1 MARSHTLFLRDST
14 TGRSTYA
21 GHGEI
26 ARVLALPLLCSRPRQ
41 CLRTEKEEIRCLRT
55 KRGDHN
61 EEVIT
66 KSRTNMPVVLD
77 RLPLPNLTWY
87 TGFSFLLLSFSVYYA
102 GVQVAQNPNWKEKL
116 LEKHNRSDVQDEVSL
131 YHVEDNRAQE
141 REMTPYLIPEVI
153 SFMFHEQLCIWTLI
167 NMAYC
172 VLILLGTLIQRLV
185 FGELRVS
192 EQQHIKDKFWNFVFY
207 KFIFVFGVMNVQ
219 AMEEVIL
226 WCSWF
231 SVLGFL
237 HLLAQ
242 LCKDRFEYLSFSA
255 TTPRRT
261 HVRLLGLLGI
271 ILTIATFCLLI
282 CVVVG
287 CHSGINTFAFMVA
300 ECILLIVRT
309 LYVITRYSIYLWDIS
324 HEGLWEKRGRYVY
337 MTELVFE
344 LSELVIDMV
353 HHIHM
358 LVWGNMF
365 LTMASLVICMQLRLL
380 FYQLQHKVKSHR
392 NYLRV
397 LQLMNMYPEISGVEI
412 LSEENTCAIC
422 WEHLESGRRLP
433 CSHLF
438 HASCLLAWLHQD
450 PSCPTCRHK
459 LHKPEQNDAPSLPSS
474 ILEGL
479 LPSGEENP
487 LLRDE
492 NRGDVSHGGN
502 GGTFPSPA
510 APEGSPGTAG
520 WRYVSWLPSFSVE
533 QNHTQLPRHHQANS
547 QPASTS
553 QLDNLARQ
561 VQQMFPDVLYAH
573 ILEDL
578 RHTHSLELTIDN
590 ILEQRMV
597 NPPPMF
603 STHDSSSS
611 LFGINLEEDSQNLL
625 KDDDD
630 SKDEEEN
637 FVDAPV
643 IPPSSMSLKP
653 LFLDSQSGVSEES
666 SDTESEGSGCG
677 VGLSG
682 VGGRFSKSPRE
693 REQMLAQRKTA
704 LLSIARRRFVTKVK
718 PDECEEAKESLGD
731 GTSLETVAVSE
742 NE

>member
-1 MARSHTLFLRDST
+1 
-14 TGRSTYA
+14 
-21 GHGEI
+21 
-26 ARVLALPLLCSRPRQ
+26 
-41 CLRTEKEEIRCLRT
+41 
-55 KRGDHN
+55 
-61 EEVIT
+61 
-66 KSRTNMPVVLD
+66 MPVVLD

-87 TGFSFLLLSFSVYYA
+87 TGFSVVLLSCSVYYA
-102 GVQVAQNPNWKEKL
+102 GVQVALNPNWKEKL
-116 LEKHNRSDVQDEVSL
+116 LEKSNVSGVDDEGEVSL
-131 YHVEDNRAQE
+131 YHIGDHDGLSQE
-141 REMTPYLIPEVI
+141 RQMTPYLIPEVI
-153 SFMFHEQLCIWTLI
+153 SFMFHEPLCIWTLI

-219 AMEEVIL
+219 AMDEVVL
-226 WCSWF
+226 WCSWY

-309 LYVITRYSIYLWDIS
+309 LYVITRYCIYLWDIT

-397 LQLMNMYPEISGVEI
+397 LQLMNMYPEISGMDILVEE
-412 LSEENTCAIC
+412 STCAIC
-422 WEHLESGRRLP
+422 WEHLEIGRCLP
-433 CSHLF
+433 CSHVF

-450 PSCPTCRHK
+450 LSCPTCRHK
-459 LHKPEQNDAPSLPSS
+459 LHKPEQNDARSLPGS
-474 ILEGL
+474 LLDGL
-479 LPSGEENP
+479 LPVSEENGMGQENGV
-487 LLRDE
+487 RD
-492 NRGDVSHGGN
+492 VAHGA
-502 GGTFPSPA
+502 GGAFPSPA
-510 APEGSPGTAG
+510 APEGSPGTPG

-533 QNHTQLPRHHQANS
+533 QSHTQLPRHHQANS
-547 QPASTS
+547 QPTSMS

-561 VQQMFPDVLYAH
+561 VQQMFPDVSYSH

-578 RHTHSLELTIDN
+578 RHTHSLEITIDN
-590 ILEQRMV
+590 ILEQRLV
-597 NPPPMF
+597 SPPPMF
-603 STHDSSSS
+603 TSNDSLSP
-611 LFGINLEEDSQNLL
+611 LFDVKQDKEDNQQRVKEEEDI
-625 KDDDD
+625 
-630 SKDEEEN
+630 KDEEDY
-637 FVDAPV
+637 FQDAQSHP
-643 IPPSSMSLKP
+643 MSRLCLP
-653 LFLDSQSGVSEES
+653 LVPDCLANTTASTPEDS
-666 SDTESEGSGCG
+666 SDTESEGSGYDIGLCG
-677 VGLSG
+677 A
-682 VGGRFSKSPRE
+682 GGRFSKSPQE
-693 REQMLAQRKTA
+693 REQMLAQRKHA
-704 LLSIARRRFVTKVK
+704 LLSQARRRFVTRPRVDTFS
-718 PDECEEAKESLGD
+718 DEMDLLLD
-731 GTSLETVAVSE
+731 GECV
-742 NE
+742 NNP

>member
-1 MARSHTLFLRDST
+1 
-14 TGRSTYA
+14 
-21 GHGEI
+21 
-26 ARVLALPLLCSRPRQ
+26 
-41 CLRTEKEEIRCLRT
+41 
-55 KRGDHN
+55 
-61 EEVIT
+61 
-66 KSRTNMPVVLD
+66 MPVVLD

-87 TGFSFLLLSFSVYYA
+87 SGLSVLLLSCSIYYA
-102 GVQVAQNPNWKEKL
+102 GVQVALNPNWKEKL
-116 LEKHNRSDVQDEVSL
+116 LEKSNASQAEDEVSL
-131 YHVEDNRAQE
+131 YHVSDHDGTSQE
-141 REMTPYLIPEVI
+141 RQMTPYLIPEVI
-153 SFMFHEQLCIWTLI
+153 SFMFHEPLCIWTLI

-219 AMEEVIL
+219 AMDEVVL

-300 ECILLIVRT
+300 ECILLVVRT
-309 LYVITRYSIYLWDIS
+309 LHVITRYSIYLWDIT
-324 HEGLWEKRGRYVY
+324 HEGLWERRGRYVY

-344 LSELVIDMV
+344 LSELIIDMV

-397 LQLMNMYPEISGVEI
+397 LQLVNMYPEISGADILVEE
-412 LSEENTCAIC
+412 STCAIC
-422 WEHLESGRRLP
+422 WEHLESGRCLP
-433 CSHLF
+433 CLHVF

-450 PSCPTCRHK
+450 LSCPTCRHK
-459 LHKPEQNDAPSLPSS
+459 LHKPEQNDSRSLSGS
-474 ILEGL
+474 LLDGL
-479 LPSGEENP
+479 LPTSEESGIGQENGV
-487 LLRDE
+487 
-492 NRGDVSHGGN
+492 RGGRGGA
-502 GGTFPSPA
+502 GAFPSPA
-510 APEGSPGTAG
+510 APEGSPGIAG

-533 QNHTQLPRHHQANS
+533 QSHTQLPRHHQANS

-553 QLDNLARQ
+553 QLDSLARQ
-561 VQQMFPDVLYAH
+561 VQQMFPDVSYSH
-573 ILEDL
+573 VLEDL
-578 RHTHSLELTIDN
+578 RHTHSLEITIDN
-590 ILEQRMV
+590 ILEQRLIC
-597 NPPPMF
+597 PPPMF
-603 STHDSSSS
+603 TS
-611 LFGINLEEDSQNLL
+611 
-625 KDDDD
+625 DD
-630 SKDEEEN
+630 SPSLLRENNHKRMKEEEGVKEEEEY
-637 FVDAPV
+637 FQDAE
-643 IPPSSMSLKP
+643 P
-653 LFLDSQSGVSEES
+653 LPFTRQNMPLALDFLSTTNTCTSEDS
-666 SDTESEGSGCG
+666 SDTESEGSGYGFGSCD
-677 VGLSG
+677 
-682 VGGRFSKSPRE
+682 GGSRFSKCPQE

-704 LLSIARRRFVTKVK
+704 LLNQARHRFATRPRVATCKDDNELAEDVK
-718 PDECEEAKESLGD
+718 CLNNS
-731 GTSLETVAVSE
+731 
-742 NE
+742 

>member
-1 MARSHTLFLRDST
+1 
-14 TGRSTYA
+14 
-21 GHGEI
+21 
-26 ARVLALPLLCSRPRQ
+26 
-41 CLRTEKEEIRCLRT
+41 
-55 KRGDHN
+55 
-61 EEVIT
+61 
-66 KSRTNMPVVLD
+66 MPVVLD

-87 TGFSFLLLSFSVYYA
+87 TGLSVLLLSCSVYYA
-102 GVQVAQNPNWKEKL
+102 GVQVALNPNWKEKL
-116 LEKHNRSDVQDEVSL
+116 LEKNNVSENHHQQEEGEVSL
-131 YHVEDNRAQE
+131 YHVLDLEGASQE
-141 REMTPYLIPEVI
+141 REMTPYLIPEII
-153 SFMFHEQLCIWTLI
+153 SFMFHEPLCIWTLI

-172 VLILLGTLIQRLV
+172 ILILLGTLIQRLV

-219 AMEEVIL
+219 AMDEVVL

-271 ILTIATFCLLI
+271 ILTLATFCLLI

-309 LYVITRYSIYLWDIS
+309 LYVITRYSIYLWDIT

-397 LQLMNMYPEISGVEI
+397 LQLMNMYPEISGMDI
-412 LSEENTCAIC
+412 LSEESTCAIC
-422 WEHLESGRRLP
+422 WEHLETGRRLP
-433 CSHLF
+433 CTHLF

-450 PSCPTCRHK
+450 LSCPTCRHK
-459 LHKPEQNDAPSLPSS
+459 LHKPEQNEVASLSGT
-474 ILEGL
+474 LLNGL
-479 LPSGEENP
+479 LPVGEEND
-487 LLRDE
+487 LRDDSGVGE
-492 NRGDVSHGGN
+492 VPHGA
-502 GGTFPSPA
+502 GGAFPSPA
-510 APEGSPGTAG
+510 APEGSPGTPG

-533 QNHTQLPRHHQANS
+533 QSHTQLPRHHQPNS

-561 VQQMFPDVLYAH
+561 VQQMFPDVSYSD

-578 RHTHSLELTIDN
+578 QHTHSLEVTIDN
-590 ILEQRMV
+590 ILEQRLV

-603 STHDSSSS
+603 TSHDGPSPVFEVQKEDEKSHQLLSEPEETKEE
-611 LFGINLEEDSQNLL
+611 EED
-625 KDDDD
+625 
-630 SKDEEEN
+630 
-637 FVDAPV
+637 FVDASPTPSRPLSLPV
-643 IPPSSMSLKP
+643 P
-653 LFLDSQSGVSEES
+653 FELDAATTEDP
-666 SDTESEGSGCG
+666 SDTESEGSGIG
-677 VGLSG
+677 VGISG
-682 VGGRFSKSPRE
+682 AGGRFSKSPQE
-693 REQMLAQRKTA
+693 REQMLAQRKTE
-704 LLSIARRRFVTKVK
+704 LLSQARRRFVAKPKVMVN
-718 PDECEEAKESLGD
+718 GI
-731 GTSLETVAVSE
+731 E
-742 NE
+742 NSQTDCDSIADS

>member
-1 MARSHTLFLRDST
+1 
-14 TGRSTYA
+14 
-21 GHGEI
+21 
-26 ARVLALPLLCSRPRQ
+26 
-41 CLRTEKEEIRCLRT
+41 
-55 KRGDHN
+55 
-61 EEVIT
+61 
-66 KSRTNMPVVLD
+66 MPVVLD

-87 TGFSFLLLSFSVYYA
+87 TGLSVVLLSCSVYYA
-102 GVQVAQNPNWKEKL
+102 GVQVALNPNWKEKL
-116 LEKHNRSDVQDEVSL
+116 LEKSNASHLDDEGEVSL
-131 YHVEDNRAQE
+131 YHVSDHDGLSQE
-141 REMTPYLIPEVI
+141 RQMTPYLIPEVI
-153 SFMFHEQLCIWTLI
+153 SFMFHEPLCIWTLI

-219 AMEEVIL
+219 AMDEVVL

-309 LYVITRYSIYLWDIS
+309 LYVITRYSIYLWDIT
-324 HEGLWEKRGRYVY
+324 HEGLWEKRGRCVY
-337 MTELVFE
+337 MTELIFE

-358 LVWGNMF
+358 LVWGNML

-397 LQLMNMYPEISGVEI
+397 LQLMNMYPEISGDDI
-412 LSEENTCAIC
+412 LAEESTCAIC
-422 WEHLESGRRLP
+422 WEHLETGRCLP
-433 CSHLF
+433 CSHVF

-450 PSCPTCRHK
+450 LSCPTCRHK
-459 LHKPEQNDAPSLPSS
+459 LYKPEQNDAGSLSGS
-474 ILEGL
+474 L
-479 LPSGEENP
+479 LDGFLPTSEENGMGQ
-487 LLRDE
+487 E
-492 NRGDVSHGGN
+492 NSVRNVGHGGA
-502 GGTFPSPA
+502 GTFPSPA

-533 QNHTQLPRHHQANS
+533 QSHTQLPRHHQANS

-553 QLDNLARQ
+553 QLDSLARQ
-561 VQQMFPDVLYAH
+561 VQQMFPDVSYSH

-578 RHTHSLELTIDN
+578 RHTHSLEITIDN
-590 ILEQRMV
+590 ILEQRLV

-603 STHDSSSS
+603 TSDESSSAS
-611 LFGINLEEDSQNLL
+611 ARTIISKYHNEDITQVEVHSTG
-625 KDDDD
+625 KY
-630 SKDEEEN
+630 
-637 FVDAPV
+637 
-643 IPPSSMSLKP
+643 
-653 LFLDSQSGVSEES
+653 
-666 SDTESEGSGCG
+666 
-677 VGLSG
+677 
-682 VGGRFSKSPRE
+682 
-693 REQMLAQRKTA
+693 
-704 LLSIARRRFVTKVK
+704 
-718 PDECEEAKESLGD
+718 
-731 GTSLETVAVSE
+731 
-742 NE
+742 